1 MRTKTKRM
9 ARPLPPSPRDLSSRV
24 SVPEV
29 EIHVDDET
37 FPEAPVA
44 LIEPAVRRTLESEQR
59 TDVEVSIALL
69 ADAEIQRLNMEYLGK
84 DRTTDVLAFALSG
97 DDGRT
102 VGDVYLGFD
111 QAARQAEEVGVE
123 LAQELA
129 RLAIHGT
136 LHVLGYDH
144 QEGPERLESPMF
156 QLQERLLQE
165 VLEGS

>member
-1 MRTKTKRM
+1 L
-9 ARPLPPSPRDLSSRV
+9 AG
-24 SVPEV
+24 
-29 EIHVDDET
+29 IHIDEET
-37 FPEAPVA
+37 FPDAPVA
-44 LIEPAVRRTLESEQR
+44 LIEKAVRRTLEAEQR
-59 TDVEVSIALL
+59 TDVEISIALL
-69 ADAEIQRLNMEYLGK
+69 PDKEMRRLNTEHLGK

-97 DDGRT
+97 DDEPT

-144 QEGPERLESPMF
+144 PEDSDRLESPMF

-165 VLEGS
+165 VLGDA

>member
-1 MRTKTKRM
+1 MR
-9 ARPLPPSPRDLSSRV
+9 P
-24 SVPEV
+24 
-29 EIHVDDET
+29 
-37 FPEAPVA
+37 
-44 LIEPAVRRTLESEQR
+44 
-59 TDVEVSIALL
+59 
-69 ADAEIQRLNMEYLGK
+69 
-84 DRTTDVLAFALSG
+84 LSG

-165 VLEGS
+165 VLEGA